1 MGKKH
6 QSARGSGGSAGGQG
20 DRTVYREF
28 GSAEALERPQPEMAP
43 SAHNLRLQVSRKGR
57 GGKTVT
63 VIGPFQLRPETLKAL
78 LKTLKAHCGS
88 GGATKGDSLEIQGD
102 HRQKLLPLLTQLGY
116 PAKLSGG

>member
-1 MGKKH
+1 MGNKKRK
-6 QSARGSGGSAGGQG
+6 SEARG

-28 GSAEALERPQPEMAP
+28 GSPEALERPELELAP

-63 VIGPFQLRPETLKAL
+63 VIGPFQLRSETLKAL
-78 LKTLKAHCGS
+78 LKTLKAQCGS
-88 GGATKGDSLEIQGD
+88 GGAIKGDSLEIQGD
-102 HRQKLLPLLTQLGY
+102 HREKLLLGLARLGY